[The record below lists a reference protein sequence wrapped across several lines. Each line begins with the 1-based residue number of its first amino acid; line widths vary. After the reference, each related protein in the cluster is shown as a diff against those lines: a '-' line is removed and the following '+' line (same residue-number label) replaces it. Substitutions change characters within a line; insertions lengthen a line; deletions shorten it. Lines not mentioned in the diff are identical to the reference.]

1 MREPAEVDTRNPRV
15 VDGSGSKDDFRRGGV
30 GQEGAHNRRRKPI
43 EGQKMG
49 NGLKE
54 AWVGR

>member
-1 MREPAEVDTRNPRV
+1 MRESSEVDTRHPRV

-43 EGQKMG
+43 EGHNMG

-54 AWVGR
+54 AWGGR